1 MRHGKKEETAM
12 SKKSFSHGKKK
23 SFSHVKKIGHVGG
36 VPNKLGSGVPL

>member
-23 SFSHVKKIGHVGG
+23 VLAMQKK
-36 VPNKLGSGVPL
+36 